1 MPRQKLSMLMDILF
15 VDGDPFLLTLTKLM
29 EHLMVTLLS
38 LRKMELFEATKNH
51 ICRLQGCMFRC
62 N

>member
-38 LRKMELFEATKNH
+38 LRKMELFEATKSY
-51 ICRLQGCMFRC
+51 LQITGVQVSM
-62 N
+62 